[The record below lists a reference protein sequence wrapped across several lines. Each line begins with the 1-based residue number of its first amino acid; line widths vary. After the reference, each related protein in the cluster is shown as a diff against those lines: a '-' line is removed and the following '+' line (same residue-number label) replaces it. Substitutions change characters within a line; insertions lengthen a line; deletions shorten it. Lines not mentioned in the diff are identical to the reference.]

1 MYDLIF
7 NPAAALGRSR
17 KQLETLKK
25 ILDEKNIE
33 YAVHTTEKPGHATQI
48 AKALIEKGS
57 KKLVAIGG
65 DGTVTEVAR
74 AIYRTDAA
82 LGIIPAGT
90 GNDYKRAVGV
100 PDEFEKA
107 VDFLLN
113 GKPTACDALE
123 CNGEVCL
130 NIVSIGFDV
139 EVAKRATDYKIFG
152 SAAYTIAA
160 IDRAFFA
167 KNQYADITIDGEKI
181 RKNILLA
188 AVGNGSH
195 YGGGINS
202 LPTADIT
209 DGLLDIC
216 IVDATTPLNILKMLP
231 KYVAGAHTEMDIVSI
246 YKAKEISIHLDDKK
260 LPVNADGEILPPT
273 DTLNVKILKGLI
285 NVIR

>member
-1 MYDLIF
+1 MYNLIF
-7 NPAAALGRSR
+7 NPSAALGRSR
-17 KQLETLKK
+17 KQLEIITK
-25 ILDEKNIE
+25 ILDEKKVA

-57 KKLVAIGG
+57 KILVAIGG

-74 AIYRTDAA
+74 SIYGTDAA

-90 GNDYKRAVGV
+90 GNDYRRVVGI
-100 PDEFEKA
+100 PDEIEKT

-113 GKPTACDALE
+113 GKPTPCDALE
-123 CNGEVCL
+123 CNGEICL

-139 EVAKRATDYKIFG
+139 EVAKRANNYKLFG

-160 IDRAFFA
+160 IDRALFA
-167 KNQYADITIDGEKI
+167 KNQYANITIDGENI

-216 IVDATTPLNILKMLP
+216 IVDATTPLNILRLLP
-231 KYVAGAHTEMDIVSI
+231 KYVAGAHTDMDLVS
-246 YKAKEISIHLDDKK
+246 
-260 LPVNADGEILPPT
+260 
-273 DTLNVKILKGLI
+273 
-285 NVIR
+285 